1 MLVVQKILLEGAL
14 GVIVASESAIIVAL
28 FCKCAIDAFF
38 CKCCLFILFT
48 AHSIKLHWKMHFVQL
63 LPYYLPQQRRNNVPS
78 TRSAASAFAAIK
90 PSMMLQDD
98 EGMMQTVKMQQSQ
111 ILLDEEYNAR
121 IRVCASCFNCSLAA
135 VYQE

>member
-78 TRSAASAFAAIK
+78 TRSAASAFAAK

-98 EGMMQTVKMQQSQ
+98 EGMMHTMKMQ
-111 ILLDEEYNAR
+111 
-121 IRVCASCFNCSLAA
+121 
-135 VYQE
+135 